1 MDPIELRGV
10 SKHFRIPHE
19 KRTSIFSVV
28 GGLLLGKHQTFEDFW
43 ALRDVSLAVEEG
55 EVLGVVGR
63 NGSGKSTILRIIG
76 NIYQPTSGTVSVRGR
91 IMPFIE
97 LGVGFQDELSGREN
111 VYLYGSILGLPRRL
125 IDAKYGEIVEFA
137 ELKDFM
143 DLPLKDYSSGM
154 NMRLA
159 FATATIAE
167 PDVILIDE
175 VLAVG
180 DAEFQKKCLD
190 KMEEFRR
197 RSRAIVFVSHNAT
210 QVKRLCSRALLLSH
224 GKEHACG
231 EPSEVLAEYA
241 HLASEEEKRSRASRQ
256 FRLK

>member
-1 MDPIELRGV
+1 MGPIELKNL
-10 SKHFRIPHE
+10 SKLFRIPHE
-19 KRTSIFSVV
+19 KRTTVFSAAR
-28 GGLLLGKHQTFEDFW
+28 GLLLGKYQKFEDFW
-43 ALRDVSLAVEEG
+43 ALRDITASIEEG

-63 NGSGKSTILRIIG
+63 NGSGKSTLLRIIG

-97 LGVGFQDELSGREN
+97 LGAGFQGELSGREN
-111 VYLYGSILGLPRRL
+111 VYLYGSILGLPRRV
-125 IDAKYGEIVEFA
+125 IDERYKDIVAFA

-190 KMEEFRR
+190 RMEEFRR
-197 RSRAIVFVSHNAT
+197 RSRAIVFVSHDT
-210 QVKRLCSRALLLSH
+210 GQVKRLCDRVMLLSH
-224 GKEHACG
+224 GRQRACG
-231 EPSEVLAEYA
+231 EPSETVAEY
-241 HLASEEEKRSRASRQ
+241 LRIASEEEKGKAATGRV
-256 FRLK
+256 

>member
-1 MDPIELRGV
+1 MGPIEMRRV
-10 SKHFRIPHE
+10 SKLFRIPHE
-19 KRTSIFSVV
+19 KRTTLFSVV

-43 ALRDVSLAVEEG
+43 ALRDISLAVGEG

-63 NGSGKSTILRIIG
+63 NGSGKSTLLRIIG

-91 IMPFIE
+91 IIPFIE

-111 VYLYGSILGLPRRL
+111 VYLYGSILGLPKRV
-125 IDAKYGEIVEFA
+125 IDANYKAIVEFA

-154 NMRLA
+154 NLRLA

-190 KMEEFRR
+190 KMEDFKR
-197 RSRAIVFVSHNAT
+197 RSRAIVFVSHDAA
-210 QVKRLCSRALLLSH
+210 QVKRLCSRAVLLSH
-224 GKEHACG
+224 GREHACG
-231 EPSEVLAEYA
+231 EPSEVLAGYA
-241 HLASEEEKRSRASRQ
+241 RLASKEEKGTRATR
-256 FRLK
+256 